1 MLNWNTSW
9 LIVDT
14 EVACSLVPQERER
27 EEKSSVFGGKAA
39 VIVRFVSEFVFFSFW
54 VGSPWCNFRQR
65 N

>member
-1 MLNWNTSW
+1 M
-9 LIVDT
+9 DT
-14 EVACSLVPQERER
+14 EVDCSLVPQERER